1 MTQQAK
7 ILLVDDDKTL
17 ASITKEYLEVKGI
30 DVHLEHD
37 AQSAL
42 KSYTT
47 HKFDICVLDV
57 SMPFKDGFEL
67 AEEIRKI
74 RGDASIIF
82 LTAKKEKEDKIKGL
96 SLGADDYVTKPFS
109 MQELYLRISNVFK
122 RIRPLSDSGTE
133 EYEIGRYVYNSVS
146 RKLSIDDEEERL
158 SEMEG
163 QLLIMFLNQNNNRIT
178 REAALNEIWQ
188 DEDQLKSR
196 SLSVYINKLRH
207 RLKKDPGI
215 EIINVYGTGY
225 QLVIN

>member
-67 AEEIRKI
+67 AEEIRNI

-122 RIRPLSDSGTE
+122 RIRPLSDTGTE

-146 RKLSIDDEEERL
+146 RKLIIDDEEERL